1 MTEKTIKEALNAGF
15 NSTMAPIS
23 QIRAAYGNWS
33 DMGGRKYSTV
43 AAVADRKHQQ
53 NFLQELDYKMK
64 DRKLYVQ
71 YSADGKNPILEP
83 FYCEETGTKV
93 LPNQNGYVPL
103 TNKAIVD
110 EEDRLEELKLEKLSK
125 MIKRAQKSD
134 KRACETMDIDEDLYN
149 FMLRPVGVRLVAPPS
164 LPSCRV
170 PPPRTWRLLRRSSPA
185 TTHSRGVPL
194 TLCKHNWH
202 SFGDYYRPLRVHRLL
217 RRHGVIVFLFEG
229 PCGITH
235 LLLRSFMRRLLR
247 RLLRKCRSDAV
258 DILTIARERRTQGTE
273 SFRLSVWSPK
283 PGKTSSTLTYVNPPR
298 TRAAFGYPALTVSG
312 DLILLGRHARL
323 LWNVT
328 DDARAWAASCG
339 RVSPAEWR

>member
-1 MTEKTIKEALNAGF
+1 MTEKTIQEVLNAGF
-15 NSTMAPIS
+15 NSNMAPIS
-23 QIRAAYGNWS
+23 QIRAAYGDWS

-149 FMLRPVGVRLVAPPS
+149 FMLRPVGKGGDKDYQTNTLKF
-164 LPSCRV
+164 
-170 PPPRTWRLLRRSSPA
+170 SPE
-185 TTHSRGVPL
+185 
-194 TLCKHNWH
+194 LCEVN
-202 SFGDYYRPLRVHRLL
+202 G
-217 RRHGVIVFLFEG
+217 
-229 PCGITH
+229 
-235 LLLRSFMRRLLR
+235 
-247 RLLRKCRSDAV
+247 
-258 DILTIARERRTQGTE
+258 
-273 SFRLSVWSPK
+273 
-283 PGKTSSTLTYVNPPR
+283 TLTYIRGLPVQSKERMQAEQKFALVCESRLDFFNLADFGVRIDNQSVQAHTSEAPD
-298 TRAAFGYPALTVSG
+298 AADDKYGKYVQE
-312 DLILLGRHARL
+312 GR
-323 LWNVT
+323 NN
-328 DDARAWAASCG
+328 AAVG
-339 RVSPAEWR
+339 INRIA